1 MSNSGLINKIATQ
14 LAQEILSGTIASAEH
29 MVAQQIADKYSVSRT
44 PAREALITL
53 EKFNLLE
60 RQPHRGYFVTENAP
74 QKKAE
79 HLLKSL
85 GGNKDSYLQLVEDW
99 LSDDLPS
106 TVTEQ
111 YLRQR
116 YDLTK
121 ARLNEI
127 LARASREGWAES
139 KEGYGWQFL
148 PVAKT
153 VEAFDDIY
161 RFRLAIEPAALLE
174 PGFDVNTKMLAELRR
189 SQEQMLEID
198 LAHIPAE
205 RLLANGATFHEEL
218 IKFSNNPYF
227 YSALQRVNQMRR
239 LMEYRAEIN
248 RERLV
253 GQCNE
258 HLEIISHLEAGEV
271 IEASY
276 LMRRHLKG
284 ALKRKSA
291 FISDGTSTNG
301 SSDKDK

>member
-1 MSNSGLINKIATQ
+1 MSTSGLINKIATQ
-14 LAQEILSGTIASAEH
+14 LAQEILSGTIDSGEH
-29 MVAQQIADKYSVSRT
+29 MVAQQIADKYNVSRT

-53 EKFNLLE
+53 EKFDLLE
-60 RQPHRGYFVTENAP
+60 RQPHRGYFVTEDSS
-74 QKKAE
+74 QTKAK
-79 HLLKSL
+79 HLLKQL
-85 GGNKDSYLQLVEDW
+85 GGDKDYYLQLVDDW
-99 LSDDLPS
+99 LSDDLPV

-121 ARLNEI
+121 ARLNEL
-127 LARASREGWAES
+127 LARASREGWIEP

-174 PGFDVNTKMLAELRR
+174 PDFEINSKMLAELRR
-189 SQEQMLEID
+189 SQETMLEVD
-198 LAHIPAE
+198 LSHIPAE
-205 RLLANGATFHEEL
+205 QLLANGATFHEEL

-248 RERLV
+248 RERLI

-258 HLEIISHLEAGEV
+258 HLEIISHLEVGEI

-291 FISDGTSTNG
+291 HISDVSTE
-301 SSDKDK
+301 SD